1 MRRSCVVLVSGV
13 LLVFLLAFGT
23 SSFAQARITFNGT
36 NIASSALK
44 AMPVDKDHVV
54 LVGEQLGVEVND
66 KPAFNNMSTHFSLIV
81 YFDKDVA
88 HFHGYG
94 VYADKDGDT
103 MVWEIWDYPPGADG
117 GKGKL
122 IGATGKFAGMDG
134 TCDFVNLHP
143 RGWPEATGRLVC
155 KEVWN
160 LTLKNPL

>member
-1 MRRSCVVLVSGV
+1 MKRLLIPALGLIMVLALGGQAFSQTR
-13 LLVFLLAFGT
+13 LVFKG
-23 SSFAQARITFNGT
+23 INY
-36 NIASSALK
+36 ASTGLK
-44 AMPVDKDHVV
+44 TMPVDKDHLV
-54 LVGEQLGVEVND
+54 LVGEQMGVEIND

-81 YFDKDVA
+81 YFSKDTGW

-103 MVWEIWDYPPGADG
+103 MLWEIWDSPFGADG

-134 TCDFVNLHP
+134 TCDFVNEHP
-143 RGWPEATGRLVC
+143 RGWPETTGRLVC
-155 KEVWN
+155 RENWN